1 MPVALH
7 SRLIHLLVVA
17 LTLCMPAAHAD
28 QDSVEPLGVAMEG
41 FQYPYPVEYLPLTME
56 GQMVKM
62 AYMDVAP
69 TGKPNGR
76 NRVAPEVRD
85 TMGRFTEL
93 IPAAARVMPNAAPVL
108 LSNVGHI
115 AHLEIPEKF
124 HAIVSSFLGK

>member
-56 GQMVKM
+56 
-62 AYMDVAP
+62 A
-69 TGKPNGR
+69 
-76 NRVAPEVRD
+76 
-85 TMGRFTEL
+85 MGRFNEL
-93 IPAAARVMPNAAPVL
+93 IPAAARAMPNATPVM

-115 AHLEIPEKF
+115 AHLETPEKF
-124 HAIVSSFLGK
+124 HAILVSFLGK